1 MSGISKDD
9 ELEEGGDL
17 GLGRGL
23 KPGGI
28 PNVDLHSESDNFTHL
43 KNRPRSPSV
52 PLLNRCELDLII
64 DIVFKDSSSRQI
76 VPPL

>member
-1 MSGISKDD
+1 MVAECARRQNFVKMSDISKDD
-9 ELEEGGDL
+9 ELEKGGDL

-28 PNVDLHSESDNFTHL
+28 SNVDLHSENDKFTHL

-52 PLLNRCELDLII
+52 PLLNRCELNLEI
-64 DIVFKDSSSRQI
+64 
-76 VPPL
+76 

>member
-1 MSGISKDD
+1 MSDISKDD

-28 PNVDLHSESDNFTHL
+28 PNVDLHSENDKFILS

-52 PLLNRCELDLII
+52 PLLNRCE
-64 DIVFKDSSSRQI
+64 
-76 VPPL
+76 

>member
-1 MSGISKDD
+1 MSDISKDD

-28 PNVDLHSESDNFTHL
+28 PNVDLHSENDKFILS
-43 KNRPRSPSV
+43 KKRSRSPSV
-52 PLLNRCELDLII
+52 PLLDRCVNYI
-64 DIVFKDSSSRQI
+64 
-76 VPPL
+76 